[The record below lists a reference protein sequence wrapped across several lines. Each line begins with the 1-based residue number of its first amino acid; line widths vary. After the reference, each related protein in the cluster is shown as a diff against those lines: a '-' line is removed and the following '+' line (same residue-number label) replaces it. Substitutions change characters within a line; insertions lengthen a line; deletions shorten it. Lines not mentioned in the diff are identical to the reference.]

1 MGETHPGSKSFLGG
15 GTVSGNPKVR
25 HSERRAI
32 IEHEEGTEFIFVTD
46 SFIRKQ
52 GTL

>member
-1 MGETHPGSKSFLGG
+1 MGETQPGLKSFLG

-32 IEHEEGTEFIFVTD
+32 IGHDEGAEFIFVTD
-46 SFIRKQ
+46 SVIRKQ